1 MSGLPTRRF
10 AFEAFLPSDKKERA
24 CILQE
29 LKNETRTII
38 LYEAPHRLVKTLE
51 ELYAELGDR
60 DTLSQAIAWYKENPP
75 KGECVMVLAGRPREE
90 LVLEERQKWE
100 NMSLEEHLAIYEKE
114 GMSRKDAM
122 KQVAKDRG
130 IRKRDV
136 YQALLNQE

>member
-1 MSGLPTRRF
+1 M
-10 AFEAFLPSDKKERA
+10 
-24 CILQE
+24 
-29 LKNETRTII
+29 
-38 LYEAPHRLVKTLE
+38 
-51 ELYAELGDR
+51 
-60 DTLSQAIAWYKENPP
+60 
-75 KGECVMVLAGRPREE
+75 AGRPREE

>member
-1 MSGLPTRRF
+1 
-10 AFEAFLPSDKKERA
+10 
-24 CILQE
+24 
-29 LKNETRTII
+29 
-38 LYEAPHRLVKTLE
+38 
-51 ELYAELGDR
+51 
-60 DTLSQAIAWYKENPP
+60 
-75 KGECVMVLAGRPREE
+75 MVLAGRPREE

>member
-1 MSGLPTRRF
+1 MCNG
-10 AFEAFLPSDKKERA
+10 
-24 CILQE
+24 
-29 LKNETRTII
+29 
-38 LYEAPHRLVKTLE
+38 
-51 ELYAELGDR
+51 
-60 DTLSQAIAWYKENPP
+60 
-75 KGECVMVLAGRPREE
+75 PREE

>member
-1 MSGLPTRRF
+1 
-10 AFEAFLPSDKKERA
+10 
-24 CILQE
+24 
-29 LKNETRTII
+29 
-38 LYEAPHRLVKTLE
+38 
-51 ELYAELGDR
+51 
-60 DTLSQAIAWYKENPP
+60 
-75 KGECVMVLAGRPREE
+75 MVLAGRPREE
-90 LVLEERQKWE
+90 LDLEERQKWE

>member
-1 MSGLPTRRF
+1 MVQGKSAKRGMCNGFGRTSKRR
-10 AFEAFLPSDKKERA
+10 
-24 CILQE
+24 
-29 LKNETRTII
+29 T
-38 LYEAPHRLVKTLE
+38 
-51 ELYAELGDR
+51 G
-60 DTLSQAIAWYKENPP
+60 
-75 KGECVMVLAGRPREE
+75 
-90 LVLEERQKWE
+90 LEERQKWE

>member
-1 MSGLPTRRF
+1 
-10 AFEAFLPSDKKERA
+10 
-24 CILQE
+24 
-29 LKNETRTII
+29 
-38 LYEAPHRLVKTLE
+38 
-51 ELYAELGDR
+51 
-60 DTLSQAIAWYKENPP
+60 
-75 KGECVMVLAGRPREE
+75 MVLAGRSREE

-100 NMSLEEHLAIYEKE
+100 TMSLEEHLAIYEKE

>member
-1 MSGLPTRRF
+1 
-10 AFEAFLPSDKKERA
+10 
-24 CILQE
+24 
-29 LKNETRTII
+29 
-38 LYEAPHRLVKTLE
+38 
-51 ELYAELGDR
+51 
-60 DTLSQAIAWYKENPP
+60 
-75 KGECVMVLAGRPREE
+75 MVLAGRPREE

-100 NMSLEEHLAIYEKE
+100 TMSLEEHLAIYEKE